1 MPVPTDV
8 EGTVRSLL
16 EAAGL
21 TVSEE
26 EFKQFVESYP
36 TLRAAADSLY
46 IPEVRYEEPALV
58 FSPVMPGSKGG
69 A

>member
-1 MPVPTDV
+1 MPVPSDV

-21 TVSEE
+21 SVSDE
-26 EFKQFVESYP
+26 EFQQFVESYP
-36 TLRAAADSLY
+36 TLRASADSLY

-58 FSPVMPGSKGG
+58 FTPVMPASTGG